1 MIAAQALRS
10 PDAPA
15 VISAEGVVGYRELDE
30 RANRLAHLL
39 LAKGAR
45 REQVVAVAMPR
56 SVDNVVARL
65 AVLKTGAAYL
75 PIDPDYPADRIA
87 FMVSDAEPLL
97 VLSDQPYL
105 ADHPGTAPDAAPA
118 TAPDVVIRP
127 EDPAYVIY
135 TSGSTGRPK
144 GVVVPHRGLPAFSAA
159 EVAHFDVRPGDRVLQ
174 FSSPSFDASVLELC
188 MALPAGAALV
198 VPPPGPLLG
207 DQLAEVIAGFGVTH
221 ALIPP
226 VALATVPDV
235 ELPSFRTLIVG
246 GDACPP
252 DLVAKWAPG
261 RRMINAYGPTE
272 STVVTSWSEPLEPGG
287 TPPIGRPIPGTEV
300 RVLDDDLRPAAEGEL
315 YVTGVGLAR
324 GYLRRP
330 GLTAQRFLPDPF
342 GEPGARMYRTGDV
355 VRTRADGQLEF
366 VGRADHQVKIRGFR
380 VEPGEIEAL
389 LRQRPGVEHA
399 VVVARGEP
407 KRLVAYVIGETAGL
421 REHLVD
427 RLPDYLVPSAFVALE
442 AFPLTPNGKLDRDAL
457 PEPVVGDV
465 PEDHVEPRT
474 AAERRVAAVWS
485 DVLGVPQVGAHD
497 DFFALGGDS
506 ILAVRALSRLGG
518 LPVRAMFDHRTVA
531 ALAEAL
537 PDQDGAPI
545 PRVPRVKPLP
555 LSSAQRRLF
564 SLDGTAEQNTAV
576 GIRLTGPLDVRRL
589 AEALDALAR
598 RHDALRTTF
607 DVVGDEP
614 VQIVAEHGTIPLR
627 VLPAPDA
634 TDPGATD
641 LSASDPGATTPSR
654 TEPRQTQPTG
664 AAPGATTPS
673 PTEPNPT
680 EPGPTELGLDEPFD
694 LRRGPLTR
702 AVLSPFGPDEHL
714 LTLVQHHIITDGWS
728 VQVLLAELAEL
739 YAGGRPADPPV
750 QYPDFTAWDR
760 SRPEGDPAYWRDR
773 LAGIE
778 ALDLP
783 TDRPRPPLRT
793 TSGAVL
799 RRPLPADLVRRLAVV
814 GRAHDATLFMT
825 LTAAVQ
831 VLLSAR
837 SRQRDVAVG
846 TVSSGRDRA
855 DLERAVGFFVRTL
868 VLRSWVDPDLP
879 FTAFLDQ
886 VRDTA
891 LEAFAHDDVPFDR
904 VVEEV
909 RPDPDPSRTPLVQ
922 AVVALHQPLLPG
934 AAFGDL
940 TAAEHDLPRPVAR
953 FDLVVE
959 FWPRDEDLALTVEYN
974 TDLFDAATIESLSD
988 DLEALLRLVVDDP
1001 DRPLRD
1007 LTALDFAPDEAIRI
1021 RGFRVDLGEVE
1032 QAIRRHHEVADA
1044 AVVVADKRLV
1054 AYVTPPVNPSALRGF
1069 LGQVLPAHAV
1079 PAAVVGLDHLD
1090 RDSLPAPPDD
1100 RAEVRYVAPRTPVEA
1115 VLADVFAEV
1124 LGAARVGVRDNFFA
1138 LGGDSILGIQVV
1150 TRARRAGLVLT
1161 SRDIFAHQTIA
1172 AIAPHVTRD
1181 LPPTADQGAVTG
1193 EAPLTPIQRW
1203 FLDGHAVRPEH
1214 FDQSVVVDLDG
1225 DLDVPALRTALTA
1238 LVAHHDALRTRF
1250 EGDRQ
1255 VVGPVTGADPL
1266 ALEHFDLTRGPLL
1279 RAEVLDGGSVRLTAH
1294 HLVVDGVSWRVLVED
1309 LTTAYRQARAG
1320 EAVRVGRKTTSF
1332 RDWAIRLADHAR
1344 HGFDAELAHW
1354 AAVAATPTDIPVDRT
1369 GPNTVGSQREVTVRL
1384 TEPETDAL
1392 LRDVPGVYRT
1402 QVNDVLLTALGR
1414 VLADWTGRSRVLV
1427 DLEGHGR
1434 EELFADV
1441 DLSRTVGWFTTV
1453 FPVALDLPDG
1463 ERTPGYWG
1471 AALKSVKEQLRAV
1484 PGRGLGYGALRHLAR
1499 TAPACDPRVS
1509 FNYLGRFDADQR
1521 DLELSA
1527 DPRAPRPHL
1536 LDVVGQVRGD
1546 RLEFTFHYSEHAHD
1560 RDTVA
1565 HLADGFAAA
1574 LRGIV
1579 AHCAEPG
1586 AGGRTPSDFPLA
1598 RLTQA
1603 EVDLITGED
1612 AYPLTPMQAGMVF
1625 HGLGDKGVYFQQ
1637 TTFVVDGVTDPAAF
1651 AAAWQRVVDRTPVLR
1666 SSVLWEG
1673 VRQPLQV
1680 VHEHVRVPV
1689 TVLDWSRLDED
1700 ARAQRL
1706 RDLLAEDRAEGID
1719 LTTPPLMR
1727 VAIARLSP
1735 TSVQVLWTFHHVL
1748 LDGWSVFHVLSD
1760 VLGEPAERRP
1770 FRDYVA
1776 WTAAQDEDAA
1786 REHWRRVLAGFDSPT
1801 PLPADRPAEHGTSS
1815 QRFRVELSDGES
1827 ASLYEFARRHRVT
1840 PSAIVQGA
1848 WALLLARSSGRRD
1861 VCFGATVSGRP
1872 AELPGVDE
1880 ITGIFI
1886 NTLPVR
1892 VRVDG
1897 GTPVADWLRALQ
1909 DAQVEARRF
1918 EHVPLA
1924 DIQAWSEVERGTSL
1938 FDSAVVFENYPV
1950 DLAEGMGLRDLA
1962 AVETTSFPL
1971 SATVY
1976 PADRLG
1982 VLLGYEPAMFDRA
1995 TVRRLGDR
2003 LRRLLVGLVA
2013 DPDRPIADV
2022 PWLAEDEV
2030 RQVVVDWNGTAVG
2043 EPITTTIPELFAAQ
2057 AARTPDAVAVTCE
2070 GRRLTYRELDERANR
2085 LAHHLV
2091 AAGAGPET
2099 LVALR
2104 FPRSLD
2110 LVVAVLGVLKSGAA
2124 YLPLDASS
2132 PAERVSHILEDARPV
2147 HTLDRLPDLSGLP
2160 TDAPDV
2166 PLRPDNAAY
2175 VIYTSGSTGRP
2186 KGVVIPHSN
2195 VVRLFSQTDHWFG
2208 FGPDDVWTL
2217 FHSYAF
2223 DFSVWELWGPLL
2235 HGGRLVVVPYEVT
2248 RSPRDFARLIDDEG
2262 VTVLNQTPS
2271 AFYELLEHAPD
2282 LDVRYV
2288 IFGGE
2293 ALDVRKLS
2301 RWRGSGALVNMYGI
2315 TETTVHVTWTHAD
2328 GSIGVPIPDLRV
2340 YVLDDDLNPVPPHV
2354 PGEMYVAGPGLARGY
2369 LDRPGLTAS
2378 RFVADP
2384 FGAPGSRMY
2393 RSGDLARWEDGA
2405 LHYLG
2410 RADQQ
2415 VKIRGFRIELG
2426 EVESAIAA
2434 HPAVA
2439 QVVVVA
2445 NEQRLVA
2452 YFVPDKPT
2460 TASELRD
2467 HTAEVLPD
2475 HMVPAAF
2482 VALESLPL
2490 TVNGKLDRVALP
2502 APERDAVTSSAYV
2515 APRTETEDAI
2525 AAIWADVLGV
2535 GRVGV
2540 EDSFFTLGG
2549 DSIRSL
2555 HITSRTKAAF
2565 GVDLSPRDVL
2575 TARTVSALADLV
2587 EELVLADLEALAA
2600 DTEA

>member
-1 MIAAQALRS
+1 MTHARTLPELIAAQALRT

-15 VISAEGVVGYRELDE
+15 VISPGGVVGYRELDE
-30 RANRLAHLL
+30 HANRLAHLL
-39 LAKGAR
+39 RAKGAR
-45 REQVVAVAMPR
+45 RERVVAVALPR

-87 FMVSDAEPLL
+87 FMVSDADPLL
-97 VLSDQPYL
+97 VLDGLPNLADQP
-105 ADHPGTAPDAAPA
+105 AA
-118 TAPDVVIRP
+118 APDVTILP

-144 GVVVPHRGLPAFSAA
+144 GVVVPHRGLPAFAAA
-159 EVAHFDVRPGDRVLQ
+159 EIDHFDVRPGDRVLQ

-188 MALPAGAALV
+188 LALPAGAALV

-207 DQLAEVIAGFGVTH
+207 DQLAQVIQEFGVTH

-235 ELPSFRTLIVG
+235 ELPAFRTLIVG

-287 TPPIGRPIPGTEV
+287 TPPIGRPIPGTTV
-300 RVLDDDLRPAAEGEL
+300 HVLDDDLRPAAEGEL

-324 GYLRRP
+324 GYLGRP
-330 GLTAQRFLPDPF
+330 GLTAQRFVADPF
-342 GEPGARMYRTGDV
+342 GPPGARMYRTGDV
-355 VRTRADGQLEF
+355 VRCRADGQLEF

-380 VEPGEIEAL
+380 VEPGEIEAV
-389 LRQRPGVEHA
+389 LRRQPGVEHA

-407 KRLVAYVIGETAGL
+407 KRLVAYVVGETAGL
-421 REHLVD
+421 RERLAA

-442 AFPLTPNGKLDRDAL
+442 AFPLSPNGKLDRDAL
-457 PEPVVGDV
+457 PEPVVGDL

-474 AAERRVAAVWS
+474 PAEHRVAAVWS
-485 DVLGVPQVGAHD
+485 EVLGVPRVGAHD

-545 PRVPRVKPLP
+545 PRGPRTGPLP

-576 GIRLTGPLDVRRL
+576 GLRLTGPLDVPRL

-614 VQIVAEHGTIPLR
+614 VQVVAPNGTIPLR
-627 VLPAPDA
+627 VL
-634 TDPGATD
+634 TER
-641 LSASDPGATTPSR
+641 ATT
-654 TEPRQTQPTG
+654 
-664 AAPGATTPS
+664 AD
-673 PTEPNPT
+673 
-680 EPGPTELGLDEPFD
+680 LGLDEPFD

-702 AVLSPFGPDEHL
+702 AVLSPLGPDEHL
-714 LTLVQHHIITDGWS
+714 LVLVQHHIVTDGWS
-728 VQVLLAELAEL
+728 VQVLLEELAEL
-739 YAGGRPADPPV
+739 YAGGRPAEPAV
-750 QYPDFTAWDR
+750 QYPDFTVWDR
-760 SRPEGDPAYWRDR
+760 ARPEGDPAYWRAR
-773 LAGIE
+773 LDGIE

-799 RRPLPADLVRRLAVV
+799 RRPLPAGLVRRLAAV

-837 SRQRDVAVG
+837 GRQRDISVG

-879 FTAFLDQ
+879 FTSFLDQ

-922 AVVALHQPLLPG
+922 AVVALHQPLVRNT
-934 AAFGDL
+934 AFGGL

-959 FWPRDEDLALTVEYN
+959 FWPRGDDLALTVEYN
-974 TDLFDAATIESLSD
+974 TDLFDAATIESLGD
-988 DLEALLRLVVDDP
+988 DLEALLRLVADDP
-1001 DRPLRD
+1001 DRPLRG
-1007 LTALDFAPDEAIRI
+1007 LVPLDFPPDETVRV
-1021 RGFRVDLGEVE
+1021 RGFRVDLAEVE
-1032 QAIRRHHEVADA
+1032 QAVLRYHEVTDA
-1044 AVVVADKRLV
+1044 AVVVVDKRLV
-1054 AYVTPPVNPSALRGF
+1054 AYVTPPVSPSALQAF
-1069 LGQVLPAHAV
+1069 VGQVLPAHAV
-1079 PAAVVGLDHLD
+1079 PTTVVGLDRLD
-1090 RDSLPAPPDD
+1090 RAALPAPP
-1100 RAEVRYVAPRTPVEA
+1100 AESAETRYVAPRTPVEA

-1161 SRDIFAHQTIA
+1161 SRDIFAHQTVA

-1181 LPPTADQGAVTG
+1181 LPPAADQGPVTG
-1193 EAPLTPIQRW
+1193 DAPLTPIQRW
-1203 FLDGHAVRPEH
+1203 FLDSHSVRPEH
-1214 FDQSVVVDLDG
+1214 FDQSVVVDLDA
-1225 DLDVPALRTALTA
+1225 DLDVAALRTALAA
-1238 LVAHHDALRTRF
+1238 LVGHHDALRTRF

-1255 VVGPVTGADPL
+1255 VVGPVTDADPL
-1266 ALEHFDLTRGPLL
+1266 ALDHFDLTRGPLL
-1279 RAEVLDGGSVRLTAH
+1279 RAEVLGGGSVRLTAH

-1309 LTTAYRQARAG
+1309 LATAYRQARAG
-1320 EAVRVGRKTTSF
+1320 ETVHIGRKTTSF
-1332 RDWAIRLADHAR
+1332 RDWATRLAEHAP
-1344 HGFDAELAHW
+1344 HGFDAELDHW
-1354 AAVAATPTDIPVDRT
+1354 RAVAATPTDVPVDRH
-1369 GPNTVGSQREVTVRL
+1369 GPNTVESQREVTVRF
-1384 TEPETDAL
+1384 TAEETAAL
-1392 LRDVPGVYRT
+1392 LRDVPPVYRT

-1453 FPVALDLPDG
+1453 FPVALDVPDG
-1463 ERTPGYWG
+1463 GWG
-1471 AALKSVKEQLRAV
+1471 EALKSVKEQLRAV
-1484 PGRGLGYGALRHLAR
+1484 PGRGIGYGALRHLAR

-1546 RLEFTFHYSEHAHD
+1546 ELEFTFHYSENTHEHA
-1560 RDTVA
+1560 TVA
-1565 HLADGFAAA
+1565 LLADSFAAS

-1586 AGGRTPSDFPLA
+1586 AGGRTSSDFPLA

-1625 HGLGDKGVYFQQ
+1625 HGLGDQGVYFQQ
-1637 TTFVVDGVTDPAAF
+1637 TTFVVDGVTDPAGF

-1680 VHEHVRVPV
+1680 VHEHVRVPFRF
-1689 TVLDWSRLDED
+1689 LDWSRLDAEG
-1700 ARAQRL
+1700 RAAEL
-1706 RDLLAEDRAEGID
+1706 RDLLAEDLAQGID
-1719 LTTPPLMR
+1719 LAEPPLMR

-1735 TSVQVLWTFHHVL
+1735 ASVQVLWTFHHVL

-1760 VLGEPAERRP
+1760 VLSEVFGTGEPVERRP

-1776 WTAAQDEDAA
+1776 WLAEQDRAAAEA
-1786 REHWRRVLAGFDSPT
+1786 HWRAALGDFDSPT
-1801 PLPADRPAEHGTSS
+1801 PLPADHPAEHGTSS
-1815 QRFRVELSDGES
+1815 ERLEVELTDDES
-1827 ASLYEFARRHRVT
+1827 ERLYEFAREHRVT
-1840 PSAIVQGA
+1840 PSAIVQAA
-1848 WALLLARSSGRRD
+1848 WALLLARSGGRRD

-1872 AELPGVDE
+1872 AELPGVDG

-1897 GTPVADWLRALQ
+1897 AAPVADWLRALQ
-1909 DAQVEARRF
+1909 DAQVESRRF
-1918 EHVPLA
+1918 EHVPLT
-1924 DIQAWSEVERGTSL
+1924 DIQGWSAVERGTNL
-1938 FDSAVVFENYPV
+1938 FDSVVVFENYPADV
-1950 DLAEGMGLRDLA
+1950 AEGMGLRELS

-1976 PADRLG
+1976 PRERLG
-1982 VLLGYEPAMFDRA
+1982 VLLGYEPAMFERA
-1995 TVRRLGDR
+1995 TVERLGER

-2013 DPDRPIADV
+2013 DPDRPVADV
-2022 PWLAEDEV
+2022 PWLSDDEV
-2030 RQVVVDWNGTAVG
+2030 RQVLFDWNGTVVG
-2043 EPITTTIPELFAAQ
+2043 EPTTTIPELFAAQ

-2070 GRRLTYRELDERANR
+2070 GEHLTYRELDERANR

-2091 AAGAGPET
+2091 GLGAGPERI
-2099 LVALR
+2099 VALLL
-2104 FPRSLD
+2104 PRSLD
-2110 LVVAVLGVLKSGAA
+2110 QVVAVLAVLKSGAA
-2124 YLPLDASS
+2124 YLPLD
-2132 PAERVSHILEDARPV
+2132 PAYPPERITATIADARPV
-2147 HTLDRLPDLSGLP
+2147 ATLSAIPDLTGLP
-2160 TDAPDV
+2160 ATAPT
-2166 PLRPDNAAY
+2166 PALRPDHSAY

-2186 KGVVIPHSN
+2186 KGVVIPHGN
-2195 VVRLFSQTDHWFG
+2195 VVRLFSATDHWFRL
-2208 FGPDDVWTL
+2208 GPDDVVSM

-2223 DFSVWELWGPLL
+2223 DVSVFELWAALL
-2235 HGGRLVVVPYEVT
+2235 HGGRLVVVPHAVS
-2248 RSPRDFARLIDDEG
+2248 RSPRDFARLLVDEG
-2262 VTVLNQTPS
+2262 VTILSQTPS
-2271 AFYELLEHAPD
+2271 AFYQLIPEQPAGLSL
-2282 LDVRYV
+2282 RCV
-2288 IFGGE
+2288 IFAGE
-2293 ALDVRKLS
+2293 ALEPRKLEG
-2301 RWRGSGALVNMYGI
+2301 WHGPGALINMYGI
-2315 TETTVHVTWTHAD
+2315 TETTVHVTYTEVD
-2328 GSIGVPIPDLRV
+2328 GSIGVAMPDLRI
-2340 YVLDDDLNPVPPHV
+2340 YVLDEDLNPVPPRV

-2378 RFVADP
+2378 RFVANP
-2384 FGAPGSRMY
+2384 FGPPGSRMY
-2393 RSGDLARWEDGA
+2393 RSGDLARWDDGV

-2410 RADQQ
+2410 RADHQ
-2415 VKIRGFRIELG
+2415 VKIRGFRVELG
-2426 EVESAIAA
+2426 EVESVLAA

-2439 QVVVVA
+2439 QVVVVV
-2445 NEQRLVA
+2445 NEHRLVA

-2460 TASELRD
+2460 TASELRR

-2502 APERDAVTSSAYV
+2502 APERDAVTSDDYV
-2515 APRTETEDAI
+2515 APRTETEEAI

-2540 EDSFFTLGG
+2540 DDSFFTLGG

-2555 HITSRTKAAF
+2555 HITSRTKEAF

>member
-1 MIAAQALRS
+1 MIAEQSLRT

-15 VISAEGVVGYRELDE
+15 VISAEGVVDYRELDR

-39 LAKGAR
+39 IAKGAG
-45 REQVVAVAMPR
+45 RERVVAVAMPR

-65 AVLKTGAAYL
+65 GVLKSGAAYL
-75 PIDPDYPADRIA
+75 PIDPAYPADRIA
-87 FMVSDAEPLL
+87 FMVDDADPLL
-97 VLSDQPYL
+97 VLDGLPDL
-105 ADHPGTAPDAAPA
+105 AGQPA
-118 TAPDVVIRP
+118 TAPEVTIRP
-127 EDPAYVIY
+127 DDPAYVIY

-159 EVAHFDVRPGDRVLQ
+159 EVGHFDVRPGDRVLQ

-207 DQLAEVIAGFGVTH
+207 EQLAGVIADFGVTH

-235 ELPSFRTLIVG
+235 ELPAFRTLVVG

-272 STVVTSWSEPLEPGG
+272 STVVTSWSEPLTPGG

-300 RVLDDDLRPAAEGEL
+300 RVLDDELRPAAEGEL
-315 YVTGVGLAR
+315 YVTGLGLAR
-324 GYLRRP
+324 GYLGRP
-330 GLTAQRFLPDPF
+330 GLTAQRFLADPF

-355 VRTRADGQLEF
+355 VRTRPDGQLEF

-389 LRQRPGVEHA
+389 LREQPGVEHA

-407 KRLVAYVIGETAGL
+407 KRLVAYVVGEPALADDVARL
-421 REHLVD
+421 RAALAA
-427 RLPDYLVPSAFVALE
+427 RLPDYLVPSAFVALG

-457 PEPVVGDV
+457 PEPVIGDV
-465 PEDHVEPRT
+465 PEGFVEPRT
-474 AAERRVAAVWS
+474 DGERRVAAVWS
-485 DVLGVPQVGAHD
+485 DVLGVPNVGAHD

-518 LPVRAMFDHRTVA
+518 LPVRALFDHRTVA
-531 ALAEAL
+531 ALAGHLDGPAEGR
-537 PDQDGAPI
+537 PDATPI
-545 PRVPRVKPLP
+545 PRVPRVSPLP

-576 GIRLTGPLDVRRL
+576 GIRLTGPLDVPRL
-589 AEALDALAR
+589 AAALDALAD

-614 VQIVAEHGTIPLR
+614 VQVVAAHGTIPLR
-627 VLPAPDA
+627 VL
-634 TDPGATD
+634 TDRP
-641 LSASDPGATTPSR
+641 TT
-654 TEPRQTQPTG
+654 
-664 AAPGATTPS
+664 AD
-673 PTEPNPT
+673 
-680 EPGPTELGLDEPFD
+680 LGLDEPFD

-702 AVLSPFGPDEHL
+702 AVLAPLGRDEHL
-714 LTLVQHHIITDGWS
+714 LVLVQHHIVTDGWS
-728 VQVLLAELAEL
+728 VQVLLEELAGL
-739 YAGGRPADPPV
+739 YAGDRPAEPAV

-760 SRPEGDPAYWRDR
+760 ARPVGDVAYWRDR
-773 LAGIE
+773 LDGVE

-793 TSGAVL
+793 TAGAVL
-799 RRPLPADLVRRLAVV
+799 RRALPADLVRRLAGV

-837 SRQRDVAVG
+837 ARQRDIAVG

-886 VRDTA
+886 VRDTT

-904 VVEEV
+904 VVEEL

-922 AVVALHQPLLPG
+922 AVVALHQPLLRD
-934 AAFGDL
+934 ARFGDL
-940 TAAEHDLPRPVAR
+940 TAVEHDLPRPVAR

-959 FWPRDEDLALTVEYN
+959 FWPRGDDLALTLEYN
-974 TDLFDAATIESLSD
+974 TDLFDAATIDALGA
-988 DLEALLRLVVDDP
+988 DLEALLRLVVEDP
-1001 DRPLRD
+1001 DRPLRG
-1007 LTALDFAPDEAIRI
+1007 LVELDFPPDDTVRV
-1021 RGFRVDLGEVE
+1021 RGYRVDLAEVE
-1032 QAIRRHHEVADA
+1032 RAVRRHHEVTD
-1044 AVVVADKRLV
+1044 AVVVPADRRLV
-1054 AYVTPPVNPSALRGF
+1054 AYVTPPISPAALQGF

-1079 PAAVVGLDHLD
+1079 PTTFVGLDHLD
-1090 RDSLPAPPDD
+1090 RDALPAPPDE
-1100 RAEVRYVAPRTPVEA
+1100 RLETRYVAPRTPVEA
-1115 VLADVFAEV
+1115 VLAEVFADV
-1124 LGAARVGVRDNFFA
+1124 LGATRVGVRDNFFA

-1181 LPPTADQGAVTG
+1181 LPPAADQGVVTG
-1193 EAPLTPIQRW
+1193 DAPLTPIQRW
-1203 FLDGHAVRPEH
+1203 FLDSHAVRPEH
-1214 FDQSVVVDLDG
+1214 FDQSVVADLGADG
-1225 DLDVPALRTALTA
+1225 ELDVPALRTALAA
-1238 LVAHHDALRTRF
+1238 LLEHHDALRTRF
-1250 EGDRQ
+1250 QGDRQ
-1255 VVGPVTGADPL
+1255 VVEPVTDADPL
-1266 ALEHFDLTRGPLL
+1266 APTGFDLTRGPLL
-1279 RAEVLDGGSVRLTAH
+1279 RAEVLDARSVRLTAH

-1320 EAVRVGRKTTSF
+1320 QAVDLGRKTTSF
-1332 RDWAIRLADHAR
+1332 RDWATRLAEHAA
-1344 HGFDAELAHW
+1344 HGFDAELDHW
-1354 AAVAATPTDIPVDRT
+1354 TAVAATPTDLPVDRH
-1369 GPNTVGSQREVTVRL
+1369 GPNTVGSQRDVTVRL
-1384 TEPETDAL
+1384 TAEETAAL

-1434 EELFADV
+1434 EELFDDV

-1453 FPVALDLPDG
+1453 FPVALDLPDEG
-1463 ERTPGYWG
+1463 GWG

-1484 PGRGLGYGALRHLAR
+1484 PGRGIGYGALRHLAR

-1509 FNYLGRFDADQR
+1509 FNYLGRFAEDQR
-1521 DLELSA
+1521 ELELSA

-1546 RLEFTFHYSEHAHD
+1546 RLEFTFSYSEHTHD
-1560 RDTVA
+1560 RETIT
-1565 HLADGFAAA
+1565 HLGNGFAAA
-1574 LRGIV
+1574 LRGIL

-1603 EVDLITGED
+1603 EVDRITGED

-1625 HGLGDKGVYFQQ
+1625 HGLGDRGVYFQQ

-1651 AAAWQRVVDRTPVLR
+1651 AESWQRVVDRTPVLR

-1673 VRQPLQV
+1673 VREPLQV
-1680 VHEHVRVPV
+1680 VHEHVRLPV
-1689 TVLDWSRLDED
+1689 TILDWTDLDAT
-1700 ARAQRL
+1700 ARADRL
-1706 RDLLAEDRAEGID
+1706 RDLLAEDRARGID
-1719 LTTPPLMR
+1719 LARPPLMR

-1760 VLGEPAERRP
+1760 VLGAGEPAPRRP

-1776 WTAAQDEDAA
+1776 WLAGQDEAA
-1786 REHWRRVLAGFDSPT
+1786 AEAHWRGVLGDFDSPT
-1801 PLPADRPAEHGTSS
+1801 PLPADRPGEHGTSS
-1815 QRFRVELSDGES
+1815 RRLPVELTAAESD
-1827 ASLYEFARRHRVT
+1827 ALYEFARRHRLT
-1840 PSAIVQGA
+1840 PSAVVQGA

-1872 AELPGVDE
+1872 ADLPGVDE

-1897 GTPVADWLRALQ
+1897 AAPVADWLRALQ
-1909 DAQVEARRF
+1909 DAQAESRRF
-1918 EHVPLA
+1918 EHVPLT
-1924 DIQAWSEVERGTSL
+1924 DVQAWSAVERGTAL
-1938 FDSAVVFENYPV
+1938 FDSVVVFENYPA
-1950 DLAEGMGLRDLA
+1950 DLAALSGHGGMGLRELS

-1976 PADRLG
+1976 PHERLG
-1982 VLLGYEPAMFDRA
+1982 VLLGYEPAMFDEA
-1995 TVRRLGDR
+1995 TVERLGRRLR
-2003 LRRLLVGLVA
+2003 ALLVGLVA
-2013 DPDRPIADV
+2013 DPDRPVADV
-2022 PWLAEDEV
+2022 PWLSDADLREV
-2030 RQVVVDWNGTAVG
+2030 LVDWNGTSAG
-2043 EPITTTIPELFAAQ
+2043 EPVEGTIGSLFAAQ

-2070 GRRLTYRELDERANR
+2070 GTSLTYRELDRRANR
-2085 LAHHLV
+2085 LAHHLI
-2091 AAGAGPET
+2091 AAGAGPES

-2104 FPRSLD
+2104 FPRSVD

-2124 YLPLDASS
+2124 YLPLDASY
-2132 PAERVSHILEDARPV
+2132 PAERLAHMIEDARPV
-2147 HTLDRLPDLSGLP
+2147 HTLDRLPDLSAYP
-2160 TDAPDV
+2160 DTDPGAPV
-2166 PLRPDNAAY
+2166 GPDNAAY
-2175 VIYTSGSTGRP
+2175 VIYTSGSTGKP
-2186 KGVVIPHSN
+2186 KGVVIPHAN
-2195 VVRLFSQTDHWFG
+2195 VVRLFSRTDHWFG

-2235 HGGRLVVVPYEVT
+2235 HGGRLVVVPYEVS
-2248 RSPRDFARLIDDEG
+2248 RSPREFARLVADEG

-2271 AFYELLEHAPD
+2271 AFYPLLAEDPELPS
-2282 LDVRYV
+2282 VRYV

-2293 ALDVRKLS
+2293 ALDVRKLDA
-2301 RWRGSGALVNMYGI
+2301 WRGRGQLVNMYGI
-2315 TETTVHVTWTHAD
+2315 TETTVHVTWTPAD

-2340 YVLDDDLNPVPPHV
+2340 YVLDEDLKPVPAGV
-2354 PGEMYVAGPGLARGY
+2354 PGEMYVAGPGVARGY
-2369 LDRPGLTAS
+2369 LNRPGLTAS
-2378 RFVADP
+2378 RFPANP
-2384 FGAPGSRMY
+2384 FGPPGSRMY
-2393 RSGDLARWEDGA
+2393 RTGDLARWSDGR

-2415 VKIRGFRIELG
+2415 VKVRGFRIELG
-2426 EVESAIAA
+2426 EVEAAVRA

-2439 QVVVVA
+2439 EVVVLA
-2445 NEQRLVA
+2445 NEHRLVA

-2467 HTAEVLPD
+2467 HTARVLPD

-2482 VALESLPL
+2482 VALESMPL
-2490 TVNGKLDRVALP
+2490 TANGKLDRVALP
-2502 APERDAVTSSAYV
+2502 APERDAVTSGEYV
-2515 APRTETEDAI
+2515 APRTETEEAI

-2535 GRVGV
+2535 ERVGV
-2540 EDSFFTLGG
+2540 EDGFFALGG

-2587 EELVLADLEALAA
+2587 EDLVLADLEALVA

>member
-1 MIAAQALRS
+1 MIAAQALRT

-15 VISAEGVVGYRELDE
+15 VISTDAVVDYRELEE

-39 LAKGAR
+39 AAKGAR

-75 PIDPDYPADRIA
+75 PIDPAYPADRIA
-87 FMVSDAEPLL
+87 FMVSDAGPLL
-97 VLSDQPYL
+97 VLDAL
-105 ADHPGTAPDAAPA
+105 PGLDGLPA
-118 TAPDVVIRP
+118 TAPDVAIRP

-135 TSGSTGRPK
+135 TSGSTGKPK

-159 EVAHFDVRPGDRVLQ
+159 EVEHFDVRPGDRVLQ

-207 DQLAEVIAGFGVTH
+207 DQLAQVIAQFGVTH

-235 ELPSFRTLIVG
+235 ELPTFRTLVVG

-287 TPPIGRPIPGTEV
+287 TPPIGRPVPGTEV
-300 RVLDDDLRPAAEGEL
+300 RLLDDELRPAAEGEL

-324 GYLRRP
+324 GYLGRP
-330 GLTAQRFLPDPF
+330 GLTAQRFVADPF
-342 GEPGARMYRTGDV
+342 GPPGGRMYRTGDV
-355 VRTRADGQLEF
+355 VRTREDGQLEF

-380 VEPGEIEAL
+380 VEPGEVEAL
-389 LRQRPGVEHA
+389 LRQHPGVEHA
-399 VVVARGEP
+399 VVIARGEP
-407 KRLVAYVIGETAGL
+407 KRLVAYVVGGTAGL
-421 REHLVD
+421 REHLAAS
-427 RLPDYLVPSAFVALE
+427 LPDYLVPSAFVALD

-457 PEPVVGDV
+457 PEPVVGDL
-465 PEDHVEPRT
+465 PEGYVEPRT
-474 AAERRVAAVWS
+474 EAERRVAEAWS
-485 DVLGVPQVGAHD
+485 EVLGVPRVGAHD

-531 ALAEAL
+531 ALAEAVL
-537 PDQDGAPI
+537 GHDRGEDRTPIRRAPRGA
-545 PRVPRVKPLP
+545 PLP

-564 SLDGTAEQNTAV
+564 SLDAAPEQNTSV
-576 GIRLTGPLDVRRL
+576 GVRLSGPLDVARL
-589 AEALDALAR
+589 ARALDALAA

-607 DVVGDEP
+607 DVMGDEP
-614 VQIVAEHGTIPLR
+614 VQVVAEHGAIPLR
-627 VLPAPDA
+627 VL
-634 TDPGATD
+634 
-641 LSASDPGATTPSR
+641 
-654 TEPRQTQPTG
+654 TEP
-664 AAPGATTPS
+664 ADADD
-673 PTEPNPT
+673 
-680 EPGPTELGLDEPFD
+680 LGLAEPFD
-694 LRRGPLTR
+694 LRAGPLTR
-702 AVLSPFGPDEHL
+702 AVLSPLGPDEHL
-714 LTLVQHHIITDGWS
+714 LVLVQHHIVTDGWS
-728 VQVLLAELAEL
+728 VQVLLEELAEL
-739 YAGGRPADPPV
+739 YAGGQPGEPAV
-750 QYPDFTAWDR
+750 QYPDYAVWDR
-760 SRPEGDPAYWRDR
+760 AGTEGDPGYWRDR

-799 RRPLPADLVRRLAVV
+799 RRPLPADLVRRLAGV

-837 SRQRDVAVG
+837 SRQRDIAVG
-846 TVSSGRDRA
+846 TVSSGREHP
-855 DLERAVGFFVRTL
+855 DLDRAVGFFVRTL

-879 FTAFLDQ
+879 FTAFLDH

-891 LEAFAHDDVPFDR
+891 LEAYAHDDVPFDR
-904 VVEEV
+904 VVEQL

-922 AVVALHQPLLPG
+922 AVVALQQPLLREG
-934 AAFGDL
+934 AFGEL
-940 TAAEHDLPRPVAR
+940 TAVEHDLPRPVAR

-959 FWPRDEDLALTVEYN
+959 FWPRGDDLALTVEYN
-974 TDLFDAATIESLSD
+974 TDLFDAGTVESLGD
-988 DLEALLRLVVDDP
+988 DLEALLRLVVEDP
-1001 DRPLRD
+1001 DRPLRG
-1007 LTALDFAPDEAIRI
+1007 LVELDFAPDDSVRV
-1021 RGFRVDLGEVE
+1021 RGVRVDPAEVE
-1032 QAIRRHHEVADA
+1032 QAIRRHHGVTDA
-1044 AVVVADKRLV
+1044 AVVAVDGRLV
-1054 AYVTPPVNPSALRGF
+1054 AYVTPDVGASALRGF

-1079 PAAVVGLDHLD
+1079 PATFVGLDHLD
-1090 RDSLPAPPDD
+1090 RDALPAPPEE

-1115 VLADVFAEV
+1115 VLAEVFADV
-1124 LGAARVGVRDNFFA
+1124 LGAARVGVRDNFFE

-1181 LPPTADQGAVTG
+1181 LPPAADQGPVAG
-1193 EAPLTPIQRW
+1193 DAPLTPIQRW
-1203 FLDGHAVRPEH
+1203 FLDSHTVRPEH
-1214 FDQSVVVDLDG
+1214 FDQSVVADLD
-1225 DLDVPALRTALTA
+1225 DEVDPVALRAALAA
-1238 LVAHHDALRTRF
+1238 LVGHHDALRTRF

-1255 VVGPVTGADPL
+1255 VVEAATGVNPL
-1266 ALEHFDLTRGPLL
+1266 DLAGFDLTRGPLL
-1279 RAEVLDGGSVRLTAH
+1279 RAEVLDGRSVRLTAH

-1309 LTTAYRQARAG
+1309 LATAYRQARAG
-1320 EAVRVGRKTTSF
+1320 GTVRLGRKTTSF
-1332 RDWAIRLADHAR
+1332 RDWATRLAEHATG
-1344 HGFDAELAHW
+1344 GFDAELEHW
-1354 AAVAATPTDIPVDRT
+1354 AAVAASPTDVPVDRH

-1384 TEPETDAL
+1384 TAEETGAL

-1414 VLADWTGRSRVLV
+1414 VLSDWTGRSRVLV

-1434 EELFADV
+1434 EELFDDV

-1453 FPVALDLPDG
+1453 FPVALDLPED
-1463 ERTPGYWG
+1463 EDWG
-1471 AALKSVKEQLRAV
+1471 VALKSVKEQLRAV
-1484 PGRGLGYGALRHLAR
+1484 PGRGIGYGALRRLAR
-1499 TAPACDPRVS
+1499 TAPACDPRIS
-1509 FNYLGRFDADQR
+1509 FNYLGRFAEDQR

-1527 DPRAPRPHL
+1527 DPAAPRPHL

-1546 RLEFTFHYSEHAHD
+1546 RMEFTFYYSDNTHEEA
-1560 RDTVA
+1560 TVGL
-1565 HLADGFAAA
+1565 LADAFAAA
-1574 LRGIV
+1574 LRGVV

-1598 RLTQA
+1598 RLTQD
-1603 EVDLITGED
+1603 EVDRITGAD

-1625 HGLGDKGVYFQQ
+1625 HGLGDRGVYFQQ
-1637 TTFVVDGVTDPAAF
+1637 TTFVVDGVTDPEVF

-1673 VRQPLQV
+1673 VRTPLQV
-1680 VHEHVRVPV
+1680 VHDDVRLPV
-1689 TVLDWSRLDED
+1689 TFLDWSHLDEG
-1700 ARAQRL
+1700 ARAERL
-1706 RDLLAEDRAEGID
+1706 RELLADDRARGMD
-1719 LTTPPLMR
+1719 LAAPPLMR
-1727 VAIARLSP
+1727 IAVARLSP

-1760 VLGEPAERRP
+1760 VLDPAGPAQRPP

-1776 WTAAQDEDAA
+1776 WLAEQDEAAA
-1786 REHWRRVLAGFDSPT
+1786 REHWGRALGDFDSPT

-1815 QRFRVELSDGES
+1815 QRLSVELTDAES
-1827 ASLYEFARRHRVT
+1827 GRLYEFARAHRLT

-1848 WALLLARSSGRRD
+1848 WALLLARSAGRTD

-1872 AELPGVDE
+1872 AELSGVDA

-1892 VRVDG
+1892 ARVDG
-1897 GTPVADWLRALQ
+1897 AAPVAEWLRALQ
-1909 DAQVEARRF
+1909 DAQAESRRF
-1918 EHVPLA
+1918 EHVPLT
-1924 DIQAWSEVERGTSL
+1924 DIQACSGVERGTNL
-1938 FDSAVVFENYPV
+1938 FDSVVVFENYPV
-1950 DLAEGMGLRDLA
+1950 ELAEDMGLRELS

-1982 VLLGYEPAMFDRA
+1982 VLLGYEPAMFERA
-1995 TVRRLGDR
+1995 TVERLGER
-2003 LRRLLVGLVA
+2003 LRRLLVHLVA
-2013 DPDRPIADV
+2013 DPARPVADV
-2022 PWLAEDEV
+2022 PWLSEDEV
-2030 RQVVVDWNGTAVG
+2030 RQVVVDWNGTLVS
-2043 EPITTTIPELFAAQ
+2043 EPTTTIPGLFAAQ

-2070 GRRLTYRELDERANR
+2070 GEHLTYRELDERANR

-2091 AAGAGPET
+2091 GLGAGPERI
-2099 LVALR
+2099 VALR
-2104 FPRSLD
+2104 LGRSLD
-2110 LVVAVLGVLKSGAA
+2110 QVVAVLGVLKSGAA
-2124 YLPLDASS
+2124 YLPLD
-2132 PAERVSHILEDARPV
+2132 PAYPADRIAATVEDARPV
-2147 HTLDRLPDLSGLP
+2147 ATLSEIPDLSGLP
-2160 TDAPDV
+2160 ATAPV
-2166 PLRPDNAAY
+2166 VALRPDHSAY

-2186 KGVVIPHSN
+2186 KGVVIPHGN
-2195 VVRLFSQTDHWFG
+2195 VVRLFSATDHWFG
-2208 FGPDDVWTL
+2208 LGPDDVVSM

-2223 DFSVWELWGPLL
+2223 DVSVFELWAALL
-2235 HGGRLVVVPYEVT
+2235 HGGRLVVVPHAVS
-2248 RSPRDFARLIDDEG
+2248 RSPRDFARLLADEG
-2262 VTVLNQTPS
+2262 VTILSQTPS
-2271 AFYELLEHAPD
+2271 AFYQLIPERPTGLAL
-2282 LDVRYV
+2282 RCV
-2288 IFGGE
+2288 IFAGE
-2293 ALDVRKLS
+2293 ALDLRKLDG
-2301 RWRGSGALVNMYGI
+2301 WDGPGTLVNMYGI
-2315 TETTVHVTWTHAD
+2315 TETTVHVTYTEAD
-2328 GSIGVPIPDLRV
+2328 GSIGVAMPDLRI
-2340 YVLDDDLNPVPPHV
+2340 YVLDEDLNPVPPTV

-2369 LDRPGLTAS
+2369 LNRPGLTSS

-2384 FGAPGSRMY
+2384 FGPPGTRMY
-2393 RSGDLARWEDGA
+2393 RSGDLARWDDTGT

-2410 RADQQ
+2410 RADHQ

-2426 EVESAIAA
+2426 EVESVLLA
-2434 HPAVA
+2434 HPSVA
-2439 QVVVVA
+2439 QVVVLA

-2452 YFVPDKPT
+2452 YYVPEKPT
-2460 TASELRD
+2460 TATELRD

-2482 VALESLPL
+2482 VALESMPL

-2502 APERDAVTSSAYV
+2502 APERDAVTSTDYV
-2515 APRTETEDAI
+2515 APRTETEEAI
-2525 AAIWADVLGV
+2525 AAIWTDVLGV
-2535 GRVGV
+2535 GEIGV
-2540 EDSFFTLGG
+2540 EDSFFALGG

-2587 EELVLADLEALAA
+2587 EDLVLADLEALAA

>member
-1 MIAAQALRS
+1 MIAAQALRT

-15 VISAEGVVGYRELDE
+15 VISADEVLDYRELDE

-39 LAKGAR
+39 VAKGAR
-45 REQVVAVAMPR
+45 RERIVGVAMPR

-87 FMVSDAEPLL
+87 FMVEDAEPLL
-97 VLSDQPYL
+97 VLDGTPEL
-105 ADHPGTAPDAAPA
+105 AGGPT
-118 TAPDVVIRP
+118 TAPDVEIRP
-127 EDPAYVIY
+127 DDPAYVIY

-159 EVAHFDVRPGDRVLQ
+159 EIDHFDVRPGDRVLQ

-207 DQLAEVIAGFGVTH
+207 DQLAQVIAGFGVTH

-235 ELPSFRTLIVG
+235 ALPSFRTLIVG

-300 RVLDDDLRPAAEGEL
+300 RLLDDDLRPSTEGEL

-324 GYLRRP
+324 GYLGRP
-330 GLTAQRFLPDPF
+330 GLTAQRFVADPF
-342 GEPGARMYRTGDV
+342 GPPGARMYRTGDV

-389 LRQRPGVEHA
+389 LRRQPGVEHA

-407 KRLVAYVIGETAGL
+407 KRLVAYVVGETGSDEHLAGL
-421 REHLVD
+421 RQGLAAK
-427 RLPDYLVPSAFVALE
+427 LPDYLVPSAFVALE

-474 AAERRVAAVWS
+474 AAERRVAEVWS
-485 DVLGVPQVGAHD
+485 DVLGVPRVGAHD

-537 PDQDGAPI
+537 PEQDGTPI
-545 PRVPRVKPLP
+545 PRVPRVTPLP

-576 GIRLTGPLDVRRL
+576 GIRLTGSLDVPRL
-589 AEALDALAR
+589 ARALEAVAC

-607 DVVGDEP
+607 DLMGDEP
-614 VQIVAEHGTIPLR
+614 VQVVAPGGTIPLR
-627 VLPAPDA
+627 VLPDR
-634 TDPGATD
+634 
-641 LSASDPGATTPSR
+641 ATT
-654 TEPRQTQPTG
+654 
-664 AAPGATTPS
+664 AD
-673 PTEPNPT
+673 
-680 EPGPTELGLDEPFD
+680 LGLDEPFD

-702 AVLSPFGPDEHL
+702 AVLSPLGTDEHL
-714 LTLVQHHIITDGWS
+714 LVLVQHHIVTDGWS
-728 VQVLLAELAEL
+728 VQVLLEELAEL
-739 YAGGRPADPPV
+739 YAGGQPAEPAV
-750 QYPDFTAWDR
+750 QYPDFTVWDMA
-760 SRPEGDPAYWRDR
+760 RPAGDPAYWRDR
-773 LAGIE
+773 LDGIE

-799 RRPLPADLVRRLAVV
+799 RRPLPAGLVRRLTAV

-879 FTAFLDQ
+879 FSAFLDQ

-904 VVEEV
+904 VVEAV

-922 AVVALHQPLLPG
+922 AVVALHQPLLRD
-934 AAFGDL
+934 AAFGGL
-940 TAAEHDLPRPVAR
+940 TAVEHDLPRPVAR

-959 FWPRDEDLALTVEYN
+959 FWPRGDDLALTVEYN
-974 TDLFDAATIESLSD
+974 TDLFDAATVESLGD

-1001 DRPLRD
+1001 DRPLRGLVD
-1007 LTALDFAPDEAIRI
+1007 LDPGSDDGTPDQTVRI
-1021 RGFRVDLGEVE
+1021 RGVRVDLAEVE
-1032 QAIRRHHEVADA
+1032 RAIRRHDEVTDA
-1044 AVVVADKRLV
+1044 AVVLADRRLV
-1054 AYVTPPVNPSALRGF
+1054 AYVTPPVNAAALAGF

-1079 PAAVVGLDHLD
+1079 PTTFVGLDHLD
-1090 RDSLPAPPDD
+1090 RDALPAPPDE
-1100 RAEVRYVAPRTPVEA
+1100 RAETRYVAPRTPVEA
-1115 VLADVFAEV
+1115 VLADVFADV

-1181 LPPTADQGAVTG
+1181 LPPDADQGEVTG
-1193 EAPLTPIQRW
+1193 DAPLTPIQRW
-1203 FLDGHAVRPEH
+1203 FLDHHAVRPEH
-1214 FDQSVVVDLDG
+1214 FDQSVVVDLDA
-1225 DLDVPALRTALTA
+1225 DLDVPALRTALAA
-1238 LVAHHDALRTRF
+1238 LVEHHDALRTRF

-1255 VVGPVTGADPL
+1255 VVEPVTHADPL

-1279 RAEVLDGGSVRLTAH
+1279 RAEVLDARSVRLTAH

-1309 LTTAYRQARAG
+1309 LTTAYHQAHAG
-1320 EAVRVGRKTTSF
+1320 QTVHIGRKTTSF
-1332 RDWAIRLADHAR
+1332 RDWANRLAEHAE
-1344 HGFDAELAHW
+1344 HGFDAELDHW
-1354 AAVAATPTDIPVDRT
+1354 TAVAATPTDIPVDRP

-1384 TEPETDAL
+1384 TAEETRAV

-1414 VLADWTGRSRVLV
+1414 VLADWTGRPRVLL

-1453 FPVALDLPDG
+1453 FPVALDLPDRDRASDDRAPD
-1463 ERTPGYWG
+1463 EWG
-1471 AALKSVKEQLRAV
+1471 TALKSVKEQLRAV
-1484 PGRGLGYGALRHLAR
+1484 PGRGIGYGALRHLAR
-1499 TAPACDPRVS
+1499 TAPACDPRIS

-1546 RLEFTFHYSEHAHD
+1546 RLEFTFHYSEHNHD
-1560 RDTVA
+1560 RDTISR
-1565 HLADGFAAA
+1565 LADGFAAA

-1598 RLTQA
+1598 DLTQA
-1603 EVDLITGED
+1603 EVDRITGED

-1637 TTFVVDGVTDPAAF
+1637 TTFVVDGVTDPAEF

-1680 VHEHVRVPV
+1680 VHEHVRVPF
-1689 TVLDWSRLDED
+1689 TFLDWSDLDD
-1700 ARAQRL
+1700 GARADRL
-1706 RDLLAEDRAEGID
+1706 RELLAEDRAEGID
-1719 LTTPPLMR
+1719 LAAPPLMR

-1748 LDGWSVFHVLSD
+1748 LDGWSIFHVLSD
-1760 VLGEPAERRP
+1760 VLGEPAQRRP

-1776 WTAAQDEDAA
+1776 WTAEQDEAEA
-1786 REHWRRVLAGFDSPT
+1786 EAHWRRVLAGFDSPT

-1815 QRFRVELSDGES
+1815 QRLKVELTDEES
-1827 ASLYEFARRHRVT
+1827 AGLYEFARRHRLT

-1872 AELPGVDE
+1872 AELPGVDA

-1892 VRVDG
+1892 VQVDG
-1897 GTPVADWLRALQ
+1897 AAPVADWLRALQ
-1909 DAQVEARRF
+1909 DAQVESRRF
-1918 EHVPLA
+1918 EHVPLT
-1924 DIQAWSEVERGTSL
+1924 DIQSWSEVERGTNL
-1938 FDSAVVFENYPV
+1938 FDSVVVFENYPV
-1950 DLAEGMGLRDLA
+1950 ELAADMGLRELS

-1976 PADRLG
+1976 PAERLG
-1982 VLLGYEPAMFDRA
+1982 VLLGYEPAMFERA
-1995 TVRRLGDR
+1995 GVERLGER

-2013 DPDRPIADV
+2013 DPDRPVADV
-2022 PWLAEDEV
+2022 PWLSDDEV
-2030 RQVVVDWNGTAVG
+2030 RQVLSDWNGTAVDV
-2043 EPITTTIPELFAAQ
+2043 PTTTITALFAAQ

-2070 GRRLTYRELDERANR
+2070 GAHLTYRELDERANR

-2091 AAGAGPET
+2091 ALGAAPERI
-2099 LVALR
+2099 VALR

-2110 LVVAVLGVLKSGAA
+2110 QVVAVLAVLKSGAA
-2124 YLPLDASS
+2124 YLPLD
-2132 PAERVSHILEDARPV
+2132 PAYPADRIAATIADARPV
-2147 HTLDRLPDLSGLP
+2147 AVLSEIPELTGLP
-2160 TDAPDV
+2160 TTAPT
-2166 PLRPDNAAY
+2166 PALRPDHSAY

-2186 KGVVIPHSN
+2186 KGVVVPHGN
-2195 VVRLFSQTDHWFG
+2195 VVRLFSATDHWFG

-2217 FHSYAF
+2217 FHSYSF

-2235 HGGRLVVVPYEVT
+2235 HGGRLVVVPHDVA
-2248 RSPRDFARLIDDEG
+2248 RSPREFARLIADEG

-2271 AFYELLEHAPD
+2271 AFYQLLEHAPD
-2282 LDVRYV
+2282 LGVRYV

-2293 ALDVRKLS
+2293 ALDTRKLS
-2301 RWRGSGALVNMYGI
+2301 AWRGTGALINMYGI
-2315 TETTVHVTWTHAD
+2315 TETTVHVTWTVAD
-2328 GSIGVPIPDLRV
+2328 GSVGVPIPDLRV
-2340 YVLDDDLNPVPPHV
+2340 YVLDEDLNPVPPRV

-2384 FGAPGSRMY
+2384 FGPPGTRMY
-2393 RSGDLARWEDGA
+2393 RSGDLARWEDGV

-2426 EVESAIAA
+2426 EVESVLAA

-2460 TASELRD
+2460 TAAELRD
-2467 HTAEVLPD
+2467 HTAKVLPD

-2502 APERDAVTSSAYV
+2502 APERDAVTSGEYV
-2515 APRTETEDAI
+2515 SPRTETEEAI

-2535 GRVGV
+2535 GQVGV

-2587 EELVLADLEALAA
+2587 EDLVLADLEALAA